1 MKISFPYM
9 GQVTVFTKIF
19 EMLGHEVIVPPKPTQ
34 KTFELGVKYSP
45 EFLCYPFKAMM
56 GTYFEAVEMGAEAI
70 VSSGG
75 TGPCRAGY
83 YGELHEKILKQQGH
97 DVPVIIFDSIFQ
109 KFGEFRRQLKL
120 VLNGTSVFK
129 LLHILKFGYK
139 MLKHMDEL
147 EAELRIQRAYEIK
160 QGSFDKAWEEIKT
173 MFLNCK
179 KLKDLKTARK
189 QAEEM
194 FAAIPKKEIAESEK
208 KRVGLIGEIYVL
220 MESSTNMEIERRL
233 NAMGVEVYNVQCY
246 THWLRHNVIPRIFNR
261 EYSYEVIKKSDK
273 YSKVNCGGHD
283 KENIGW
289 IVDFAERGFDAV
301 VHLMPFSCL
310 PELVTRS
317 VIPAVSE
324 DLNIPIL
331 SVSLDEQT
339 GVANMQTR
347 LEAFIDLVLNKRSV
361 AEKFEYTAKAAL
373 GAKSVEEVA

>member
-19 EMLGHEVIVPPKPTQ
+19 KMLGHEVIEPPKPTQ
-34 KTFELGVKYSP
+34 RTFELGVKYSP

-56 GTYFEAVEMGAEAI
+56 GTYFEVAEQGVEAI

-83 YGELHEKILKQQGH
+83 YGELHEKILKQQGY
-97 DVPVIIFDSIFQ
+97 DIPVIIFDSIFEDF
-109 KFGEFRRQLKL
+109 KEFKRQLKL
-120 VLNGTSVFK
+120 VLNGASAFK
-129 LLHILKFGYK
+129 LLHILKFCYK

-147 EAELRIQRAYEIK
+147 EAELKIQRAYEIK
-160 QGSFDKAWEEIKT
+160 QGSYDKAWNEIKT
-173 MFLNCK
+173 MFANCNK
-179 KLKDLKTARK
+179 IKELKTVRK
-189 QAEEM
+189 RAEEM
-194 FAAIPKKEIAESEK
+194 FAAIPKRKVAEEDRM
-208 KRVGLIGEIYVL
+208 RVGLIGEIYVL
-220 MESSTNMEIERRL
+220 MESSTNMEVERRL
-233 NAMGVEVYNVQCY
+233 NSIGVEVYNVQSY
-246 THWLRHNVIPRIFNR
+246 THWLRHNMIPKIVNR
-261 EYSYEVIKKSDK
+261 EKSYTVMKKAEK

-283 KENIGW
+283 MENMGW

-317 VIPAVSE
+317 VIPAMSE
-324 DLNIPIL
+324 DLKMPIL

-347 LEAFIDLVLNKRSV
+347 LEAFIDLVNNKKKLIEDV
-361 AEKFEYTAKAAL
+361 A
-373 GAKSVEEVA
+373 